1 MKPNEIECL
10 AKLRATN
17 DVPGLL
23 LLRQHKSELAF
34 TFPLITSE
42 VVLFRRVL
50 ENIVYFASDVQKK
63 RWHLYING
71 N

>member
-17 DVPGLL
+17 DVSGLL
-23 LLRQHKSELAF
+23 LLHQHKSELAF

-50 ENIVYFASDVQKK
+50 ENTEETEGTEETLAFIY
-63 RWHLYING
+63 RR
-71 N
+71 